1 MAKLIQAYATY
12 GPRID
17 LLKAADP
24 DEFMEMIID
33 GNTLS
38 PGVVKNM
45 QESEVKTLTQM
56 LKRGQPVHT
65 GVAIFTPT
73 VDSQGKLGVTV
84 RVDKRILAR
93 LNMPGAFKGVFTNPE
108 NIGKSTEELVQMWNE
123 AHPDDLI
130 DSTAEPE
137 PQPE

>member
-24 DEFMEMIID
+24 DEFMEMITE
-33 GNTLS
+33 GSTLS
-38 PGVVKNM
+38 EGVVKNM
-45 QESEVKTLTQM
+45 QESEVKTLIKM

-73 VDSQGKLGVTV
+73 IDSQGKLSVNV
-84 RVDKRILAR
+84 RVDKRILAK
-93 LNMPGAFKGVFTNPE
+93 LNLPGAFKGEVTNSE
-108 NIGKSTEELVQMWNE
+108 NLGKTTDEFVQMWNQD
-123 AHPDDLI
+123 HPGDVI
-130 DSTAEPE
+130 IFTPEPE
-137 PQPE
+137 PQPF